1 MIAFYEK
8 KTSPVSVWE
17 GKRLQI
23 AAHLHHH
30 LELVLFLEG
39 KSTAFADTERCE
51 LEGGDAF
58 LAFPEQIH
66 RYESDQFEHYYI
78 LIVDPE
84 LMPELSSLFTGPLPE
99 SALLKGAACDP
110 ITLAAAKQLILMKS
124 PQTVWEKAV
133 QKGLLLTVF
142 GRILSHCK
150 LSHSRTG
157 GPQAFRAVVEYCT
170 QNYQKELSLSV
181 LERELHVSKYYV
193 SHLFSERMQLTF
205 NNYVN
210 SLRVAHAC
218 RHLKSDEL
226 PVTEICSLVGFSTL
240 RTFNRAFQK
249 QMGCSPS
256 EYRKQQRK
264 DKL

>member
-8 KTSPVSVWE
+8 KVSPVIIWE
-17 GKRLQI
+17 GKRLGI

-39 KSTAFADTERCE
+39 KSVAFADAERCE
-51 LEGGDAF
+51 LKAGDAF

-66 RYESDQFEHYYI
+66 RYESRHEERYYV
-78 LIVDPE
+78 LIVDPD
-84 LMPELSSLFTGPLPE
+84 LMPELSSLFAGPLPE
-99 SALLKGAACDP
+99 SALIKGGARDELV
-110 ITLAAAKQLILMKS
+110 LAAAERLLALKS
-124 PQTVWEKAV
+124 PETVAEKAI

-142 GRILSHCK
+142 GNILSQCK
-150 LSHSRTG
+150 LSQARAE

-170 QNYQKELSLSV
+170 KNYQKELSLSV

-193 SHLFSERMQLTF
+193 SHLFSERMQLSF
-205 NNYVN
+205 SDYVN

-218 RHLKSDEL
+218 RYLKGDEHS
-226 PVTEICSLVGFSTL
+226 VTEICSLVGFSTL

-249 QMGCSPS
+249 QMGTTPS
-256 EYRKQQRK
+256 EYRKLQRK
-264 DKL
+264 DKP

>member
-1 MIAFYEK
+1 MIAFWENR
-8 KTSPVSVWE
+8 TDALHVSQRT
-17 GKRLQI
+17 RLRC

-39 KSTAFADTERCE
+39 KSVGFADAERCE
-51 LEGGDAF
+51 IEAGDAF
-58 LAFPEQIH
+58 LAFPEQVH
-66 RYESDQFEHYYI
+66 RFESQAPERFYI

-84 LMPELSSLFTGPLPE
+84 LMPELSQLFTGPLPE
-99 SALLKGAACDP
+99 SALIKGGARDPLVLEAAERLLC
-110 ITLAAAKQLILMKS
+110 MES
-124 PQTVWEKAV
+124 PQTVSEKSV

-150 LSHSRTG
+150 LSQGRTS
-157 GPQAFRAVVEYCT
+157 GPHAFRAVVDYCT
-170 QNYQKELSLSV
+170 KNYQKELSLS
-181 LERELHVSKYYV
+181 LLSRELHVSKYYV
-193 SHLFSERMQLTF
+193 SHLFSERMQLSF
-205 NNYVN
+205 NDYVN

-218 RHLKSDEL
+218 RYLRSDEL
-226 PVTEICSLVGFSTL
+226 SVTEICSLVGFCTL

-264 DKL
+264 DKK

>member
-1 MIAFYEK
+1 MIAFWENR
-8 KTSPVSVWE
+8 TDALHVSE
-17 GKRLQI
+17 RTRLRC

-39 KSTAFADTERCE
+39 SSIGFADTERCE
-51 LEGGDAF
+51 IEAGDAF

-66 RYESDQFEHYYI
+66 RYESHAPERFYI
-78 LIVDPE
+78 LIADPE
-84 LMPELSSLFTGPLPE
+84 LMPELAPLFTGPLPG
-99 SALLKGAACDP
+99 SALIKGGAKDPLVLEAARR
-110 ITLAAAKQLILMKS
+110 LVEMKS
-124 PQTVWEKAV
+124 PQTVSEKAV

-142 GRILSHCK
+142 GRILSHCS
-150 LSHSRTG
+150 LSQTRTG
-157 GPQAFRAVVEYCT
+157 GPHAFRAVVEYCT
-170 QNYQKELSLSV
+170 KNYQKELALSV

-193 SHLFSERMQLTF
+193 SHLFSERMQLSF
-205 NNYVN
+205 NDYVN

-226 PVTEICSLVGFSTL
+226 SVTEICAQVGFSTL

-256 EYRKQQRK
+256 EYRKKQRK
-264 DKL
+264 DQT

>member
-1 MIAFYEK
+1 MIAFYENK
-8 KTSPVSVWE
+8 NYAVCAWE
-17 GKRLQI
+17 GHRLNF

-39 KSTAFADTERCE
+39 QTVAFADAERCE
-51 LEGGDAF
+51 VEAGDAF

-66 RYESDQFEHYYI
+66 RYESHGKERYYI
-78 LIVDPE
+78 LIADPE
-84 LMPELSSLFTGPLPE
+84 LMPELTPLFTGPLPE
-99 SALLKGAACDP
+99 SALFRGAAKDP
-110 ITLAAAKQLILMKS
+110 LVLEAAKQLIKMQN
-124 PQTVWEKAV
+124 PETVSQKAV

-142 GRILSHCK
+142 GRILEGCK
-150 LSHSRTG
+150 LSQARAG
-157 GPQAFRAVVEYCT
+157 GPHAFRAVVEYCT
-170 QNYQKELSLSV
+170 KHYQSELSLSV

-193 SHLFSERMQLTF
+193 SHLFSERMQLSF
-205 NNYVN
+205 NDYVN

-218 RHLKSDEL
+218 RYLGADEL

-249 QMGCSPS
+249 QMGTTPS
-256 EYRKQQRK
+256 EYRKKQRK

>member
-8 KTSPVSVWE
+8 KISPVIAWE
-17 GKRLQI
+17 GTRLGI

-39 KSTAFADTERCE
+39 KSTAYADTERCD
-51 LEGGDAF
+51 LEPGDAF

-66 RYESDQFEHYYI
+66 RYESHHKERSFV
-78 LIVDPE
+78 LIVDPD
-84 LMPELSSLFTGPLPE
+84 LMPELSSLFEGPLPE
-99 SALLKGAACDP
+99 SALLKGAANDP
-110 ITLAAAKQLILMKS
+110 LVLEAAKKLIEIKN
-124 PQTVWEKAV
+124 PQTAAKKAV
-133 QKGLLLTVF
+133 QKGLVLTIF
-142 GRILSHCK
+142 GRILETCK
-150 LSHSRTG
+150 LSQTRTS

-170 QNYQKELSLSV
+170 KNYQKELSLSV

-193 SHLFSERMQLTF
+193 SHLFSERMQLSF
-205 NNYVN
+205 NDYVN

-218 RHLKSDEL
+218 RYLASDEL

-249 QMGCSPS
+249 QIGCTPS

>member
-8 KTSPVSVWE
+8 KTYPVTAWE
-17 GKRLQI
+17 GTRLGI

-51 LEGGDAF
+51 LEPGDAF

-66 RYESDQFEHYYI
+66 RYESRCKERSYV
-78 LIVDPE
+78 LIVDPD

-99 SALLKGAACDP
+99 SALIKGAAHNPAVLD
-110 ITLAAAKQLILMKS
+110 AAKQLIALKHPETIS
-124 PQTVWEKAV
+124 QKAI

-142 GRILSHCK
+142 GHILSKCK
-150 LSHSRTG
+150 LTQTRTG

-170 QNYQKELSLSV
+170 KNYQKELSLSV

-193 SHLFSERMQLTF
+193 SHLFSERMQLSF
-205 NNYVN
+205 NDYVN

-218 RHLKSDEL
+218 RYLGTDEL
-226 PVTEICSLVGFSTL
+226 SVTDICSLVGFSTL

-249 QMGCSPS
+249 QMGCTPS
-256 EYRKQQRK
+256 EYRKNQRK
-264 DKL
+264 DKS